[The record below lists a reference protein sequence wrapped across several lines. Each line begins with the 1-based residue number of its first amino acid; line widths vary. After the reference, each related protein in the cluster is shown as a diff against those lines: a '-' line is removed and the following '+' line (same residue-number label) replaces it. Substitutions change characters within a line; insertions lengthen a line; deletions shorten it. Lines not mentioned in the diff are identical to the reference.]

1 MSKAI
6 VGRKLGMSQIFAP
19 DGTVIPVS
27 VVEATP
33 CSIVQ
38 VKTKEKDGYA
48 AVKVAYGKQ
57 VSLKILSKPV
67 AGQFK
72 NAGVTAYAKRFKEFR
87 FANASEYKTGD
98 SITCSVFQ
106 KGDKVDVT
114 GKTKG
119 HGFSGTIKRWNTH
132 CGPKAHGSG
141 YHRGVGSLG
150 ANSTPS
156 RVFKN
161 KKMPGQYGNEQVTI
175 QNLEI
180 VKVDESRNLLF
191 VSGGIPGA
199 DGGTV
204 TIKQTVKKVTK
215 SSRWYKEPKATTATG
230 KK

>member
-1 MSKAI
+1 MEKAI
-6 VGRKLGMSQIFAP
+6 LGKKLGMSQIFTT

-27 VVEATP
+27 IVEAGP
-33 CSIVQ
+33 CPVVQLKSI
-38 VKTKEKDGYA
+38 EKDGYS
-48 AVKVAYGKQ
+48 AVKIAYKKVTSQ
-57 VSLKILSKPV
+57 KKLTNPDN
-67 AGQFK
+67 GQFK
-72 NAGVTAYAKRFKEFR
+72 KAGIVAHKLLKEFR
-87 FANASEYKTGD
+87 LSNCESYKVGD
-98 SITCSVFQ
+98 VISCEIFK

-119 HGFSGTIKRWNTH
+119 RGFSGTIKRWNTH

-180 VKVDESRNLLF
+180 VKIDANRNLIF
-191 VSGGIPGA
+191 IAGGIPGPN
-199 DGGTV
+199 GCTV
-204 TIKQTVKKVTK
+204 AVKQTVKRVKK
-215 SSRWYKEPKATTATG
+215 GSKWFKEPKTTAAAG

>member
-1 MSKAI
+1 MDKAI
-6 VGRKLGMSQIFAP
+6 LGKKLGMSQIFAA

-27 VVEATP
+27 IVEAGP
-33 CSIVQ
+33 CPVVQ
-38 VKTKEKDGYA
+38 VKTIEKDGYNA
-48 AVKVAYGKQ
+48 IKIAYKKITSQ
-57 VSLKILSKPV
+57 KKLKSPDN
-67 AGQFK
+67 GQFK
-72 NAGVTAYAKRFKEFR
+72 KAGVVAHKLLKEFR
-87 FANASEYKTGD
+87 LANCEKYKTGD
-98 SITCSVFQ
+98 MINCELFQ

-119 HGFSGTIKRWNTH
+119 RGFSGTIKRWNTH

-180 VKVDESRNLLF
+180 IKIDSSRNLIF
-191 VSGGIPGA
+191 VAGGIPGPN
-199 DGGTV
+199 GGTV
-204 TIKQTVKKVTK
+204 AIKETVKRVKK
-215 SSRWYKEPKATTATG
+215 GSKWFKEPKPIAAAG